1 MRATSLRIGMLTGI
15 LLVAAGHAGAVADD
29 PEWTDRYVIL
39 SGEEQTGY
47 LHVREENGAAQLEY
61 FVDNNG
67 RGPKNS
73 QHIAFD
79 PDGIPVSWAITG
91 ESTFGDPVNEFMR
104 WEDGVFE
111 WRSQADSGRIETAM
125 PPLYVAND
133 SSPWSLGIYTRVL
146 MNLPERSLDVMPG
159 GTLSAEPVETITV
172 AGQEM
177 TVWQIGGLDMS
188 PSHIVLDRNGR
199 FIGTA
204 GGGIIHE
211 DFRDAR
217 EELSR
222 VGREL
227 SQARL
232 ENLHTGLAHT
242 FDGPLRIR
250 NAHIFDP
257 HTVSVT
263 GPHAVTVFD
272 GVITLIEPEAGAP
285 EREGEYVIDAAG
297 GYLVPGLHDMHAHMN
312 AQNGLFYLAA
322 GVTSVR
328 DQGNNPERLHRLMR
342 QIDSGEM
349 PGPRI
354 VPNGMLE
361 GRSPFSVRTGL
372 LAGSLDEALEIVRWY
387 AERGYFQIKIY
398 NSIHPDWVQPIIDE
412 SRRLGMGVSGHV
424 PAFVTPDE
432 AIGAGYDDIAHIN
445 QLMLGWVLNE
455 GEDTR
460 TPLRLTAMA
469 RAADLDLGSDRVQR
483 TVSAM
488 RENGVALDTTAV
500 ILELLMLSRAGEYPD
515 NVRGHVEHMPVGY
528 QRRRRGAHVTINTPE
543 DDQRYRAAFQTLL
556 DTLAML
562 HGEGIQLLPSTD
574 AGTGFPLHRELELY
588 VQAGIPAGETLAL
601 ATLRAEEF
609 LGRDQYLGSIERGK
623 LADFF
628 LIDEDPT
635 ANISAVRQVR
645 FVMRGG
651 AGYMPAEIYTRLGV
665 RPFGAPVEIRTPE
678 RPVNRR
684 SDDE

>member
-1 MRATSLRIGMLTGI
+1 MRALFFQLGAIAG
-15 LLVAAGHAGAVADD
+15 LVALLAAPGKAFAEEA
-29 PEWTDRYVIL
+29 EWTDRYVIL
-39 SGEEQTGY
+39 SGEEQTGHLY
-47 LHVREENGAAQLEY
+47 VREENGVFEVEY
-61 FVDNNG
+61 FVDSNG
-67 RGPKNS
+67 RGPKNT
-73 QHIAFD
+73 QRIIAG
-79 PDGIPVSWAITG
+79 PDGIPVDWTIVG
-91 ESTFGDPVNEFMR
+91 ESTFGDPVDEFMR
-104 WEDGVFE
+104 WEGGVFE
-111 WRSQADSGRIETAM
+111 WRSQADSGRLETQS

-133 SSPWSLGIYTRVL
+133 SSPWSLGIYARAL
-146 MNLPERSLDVMPG
+146 MNAPDRSMDVIPG
-159 GTLSAEPVETITV
+159 GTLSAEPLETISL
-172 AGQEM
+172 AGETM
-177 TVWQIGGLDMS
+177 TVWQIGGLDMA
-188 PSHIVLDRNGR
+188 PSHIVLDSTGR

-204 GGGIIHE
+204 GGGIVHE
-211 DFRDAR
+211 DFREAR
-217 EELSR
+217 AELAR
-222 VGREL
+222 AGREL

-232 ENLHTGLAHT
+232 ENLHTGLAHR

-250 NAHIFDP
+250 NAHIFDA
-257 HTVSVT
+257 HTTGIT
-263 GPHAVTVFD
+263 GPHAVTVFE

-285 EREGEYVIDAAG
+285 EREGEYVIDAGG
-297 GYLVPGLHDMHAHMN
+297 GYLVPGLHDMHAHMS

-328 DQGNNPERLHRLMR
+328 DQGNNPESLHRLMR
-342 QIDSGEM
+342 QIENGEI

-372 LAGSLDEALEIVRWY
+372 LAGSVEEALEIVRGY

-398 NSIHPDWVQPIIDE
+398 NSVHPDWVQPIIDE

-424 PAFVTPDE
+424 PAFVTPDQ
-432 AIGAGYDDIAHIN
+432 AITAGYDDIAHIN

-469 RAADLDLGSDRVQR
+469 RAADLDLQSERVQR
-483 TVSAM
+483 TVRAM
-488 RENGVALDTTAV
+488 RQNGVALDTTAV

-528 QRRRRGAHVTINTPE
+528 QRRRRAGYVTINAPE
-543 DDQRYRAAFQTLL
+543 DDERYQAAFQTLL

-562 HGEGIQLLPSTD
+562 HREGIQLLPSTD

-588 VQAGIPAGETLAL
+588 VQAGIPAGEALAL

-609 LGRDQYLGSIERGK
+609 LRRDQYLGSIERGK

-635 ANISAVRQVR
+635 ASISAIRQVR
-645 FVMRGG
+645 FVMRGE
-651 AGYMPAEIYTRLGV
+651 AGYMPSEIYERLGV
-665 RPFGAPVEIRTPE
+665 RPFGAPVSIQPPE
-678 RPVNRR
+678 SPTYR
-684 SDDE
+684 SSENE